1 MQTLVQMQTQVILYK
16 LALQL
21 NQQVI
26 LAVTAML
33 TAVVMLTLIR
43 TLALTIMR
51 LQQVYQ
57 RRGAIAGILEAVLA
71 EVQAVETAVLQKQ
84 RDMANLIAEG

>member
-1 MQTLVQMQTQVILYK
+1 MPAATVTLAATAATATVIRMQTLVLIL
-16 LALQL
+16 
-21 NQQVI
+21 
-26 LAVTAML
+26 M
-33 TAVVMLTLIR
+33 
-43 TLALTIMR
+43 LALTIMR

>member
-1 MQTLVQMQTQVILYK
+1 MPAVIVTLAAAATVIRMQTLVLV
-16 LALQL
+16 LALTQMR
-21 NQQVI
+21 V
-26 LAVTAML
+26 
-33 TAVVMLTLIR
+33 
-43 TLALTIMR
+43 LALTIMR
-51 LQQVYQ
+51 LLQSYQ

>member
-1 MQTLVQMQTQVILYK
+1 MP
-16 LALQL
+16 
-21 NQQVI
+21 
-26 LAVTAML
+26 AVTVTLAAAA
-33 TAVVMLTLIR
+33 TVIRMLTLVLALTQMR
-43 TLALTIMR
+43 ALALTIMR

>member
-1 MQTLVQMQTQVILYK
+1 MRAVIVTLAAAATVIRMQTLA
-16 LALQL
+16 LAL
-21 NQQVI
+21 
-26 LAVTAML
+26 AL
-33 TAVVMLTLIR
+33 TQMRA
-43 TLALTIMR
+43 LALTIMR

>member
-1 MQTLVQMQTQVILYK
+1 MPAVIVTLAATAAATVIR
-16 LALQL
+16 
-21 NQQVI
+21 
-26 LAVTAML
+26 
-33 TAVVMLTLIR
+33 MLTLVLALTQMR
-43 TLALTIMR
+43 ALALTIMR
-51 LQQVYQ
+51 LLQSYQ

>member
-1 MQTLVQMQTQVILYK
+1 MPAVIVTLAATAAATVIR
-16 LALQL
+16 
-21 NQQVI
+21 
-26 LAVTAML
+26 
-33 TAVVMLTLIR
+33 MLTLVLALTQMR
-43 TLALTIMR
+43 ALALTIMR